1 MVGVARRSA
10 DFGTA
15 AECGAPLAGLSTR
28 ERDRKMQTLLQNL
41 RFSLRLLGRNP
52 GLTITILLTVA
63 LGIGA
68 NTAIF
73 TVDYATLLAPLPFPQ
88 PNQLVMVWSSI
99 QGNRNGVAAGDFTD
113 WKQQNTAFSDLNAW
127 SGTSFN
133 IATKDQPQY
142 LQATLTTPGM
152 LQMEGEPLF
161 LGRYFLPEEGQ
172 AGHDHVVILTHKLWL
187 KLGADRKIIGT
198 TLRLDGEPY
207 TVVGVQAAGDQDR
220 GENQLTV
227 PLVFK
232 PEQLNHDFHWL
243 LVMGRMKPG
252 VTLQQAQQNMTG
264 VTAHI
269 AQVYPKSDKGWGAK
283 VEPLKNDFL
292 PPERIQMLWLLLG
305 AVGFVLLI
313 ACVNVANLLL
323 ARGMVRQK
331 ELAVRSALGA
341 ARATIFAQLL
351 TECLL
356 LALAGGVLGVGLG
369 YAMLQGL
376 IAVMPRNTLPNEAN
390 LQLNIPILLFA
401 LAATTLAGLLAGC
414 APAWYASR
422 VDPGET
428 LKEGG
433 RTGTSVGKHRL
444 RRILVTAE
452 FGLALALLA
461 GAGLAIHSFWN
472 LTQVDLGIRTDHVLA
487 FSLPVPDSRSKDP
500 VQITAYYRDILAH
513 INAVPG
519 VSHAAVMTGYPLYGA
534 GFGMPFTLAGG
545 PAYSDPSQRP
555 AAGFGMVTPDF
566 FSTLGIHIVKGRPLS
581 EQDTAATIKVIMVNE
596 SFAKKYLQ
604 GKDPLRQRVV
614 VEELIPGVQK
624 LGPPVEW
631 QIVGVYHDVHAADW
645 HDHLEQMLVPFWQ
658 IPWPQA
664 TFSVRTAQDPASMQ
678 ASIAV
683 AVHAVDSQIALAE
696 PKTLDQVREESL
708 ASERFTLI
716 LFASFA
722 VVALF
727 LATLGIYG
735 VVAFSVAQR
744 SHEIAVRMALGATRN
759 RVVALMVGEAAVLAA
774 IGMCLGLVG
783 AYFVGR
789 AMQSILFGVHAL
801 DLSAF
806 GSVGLIL
813 LAAALLACYLPARR
827 VASIEPMRVLR
838 TE

>member
-1 MVGVARRSA
+1 
-10 DFGTA
+10 
-15 AECGAPLAGLSTR
+15 
-28 ERDRKMQTLLQNL
+28 MQTLLQNL
-41 RFSLRLLGRNP
+41 RFSLRLLGRSP

-113 WKQQNTAFSDLNAW
+113 WKQQNTVFSDLNAW

-142 LQATLTTPGM
+142 LQASLTTPGM

-172 AGHDHVVILTHKLWL
+172 AGHEHVVILTHKLWL
-187 KLGADRKIIGT
+187 KLGADRKIVGT

-207 TVVGVQAAGDQDR
+207 TVVGVQTAGDQDR
-220 GENQLTV
+220 GQNQLTV

-283 VEPLKNDFL
+283 IEPLKNDFL

-376 IAVMPRNTLPNEAN
+376 IAVMPRGTLPNEAN

-519 VSHAAVMTGYPLYGA
+519 VSHAAVMTGYPLYGG

-555 AAGFGMVTPDF
+555 GSGFGMVTPDY
-566 FSTLGIHIVKGRPLS
+566 FSDLRHSYRERTAVQRTGHRRHHKGRH
-581 EQDTAATIKVIMVNE
+581 
-596 SFAKKYLQ
+596 
-604 GKDPLRQRVV
+604 GKRVV
-614 VEELIPGVQK
+614 RQKISAGERSAAPARGGGGAHSRRAKTRASGGVADCRGVSRRPCRRPSRPSGGDAGS
-624 LGPPVEW
+624 LLADPVAA
-631 QIVGVYHDVHAADW
+631 GDLCRPHGARSRFHAGQHCGGGACGRCADC
-645 HDHLEQMLVPFWQ
+645 
-658 IPWPQA
+658 A
-664 TFSVRTAQDPASMQ
+664 GRTEDSGSGTRGITGQR
-678 ASIAV
+678 
-683 AVHAVDSQIALAE
+683 AVHTDPIRQL
-696 PKTLDQVREESL
+696 R
-708 ASERFTLI
+708 R
-716 LFASFA
+716 
-722 VVALF
+722 
-727 LATLGIYG
+727 GG
-735 VVAFSVAQR
+735 VVSGHTGYLWRGGVFR
-744 SHEIAVRMALGATRN
+744 SPAL
-759 RVVALMVGEAAVLAA
+759 
-774 IGMCLGLVG
+774 
-783 AYFVGR
+783 
-789 AMQSILFGVHAL
+789 
-801 DLSAF
+801 
-806 GSVGLIL
+806 
-813 LAAALLACYLPARR
+813 P
-827 VASIEPMRVLR
+827 
-838 TE
+838 

>member
-1 MVGVARRSA
+1 
-10 DFGTA
+10 
-15 AECGAPLAGLSTR
+15 
-28 ERDRKMQTLLQNL
+28 MQTLLQNL
-41 RFSLRLLGRNP
+41 RFSLRMLGRNP
-52 GLTITILLTVA
+52 GLTITVLLTIA

-73 TVDYATLLAPLPFPQ
+73 TVDYATLLAPLPFPN
-88 PNQLVMVWSSI
+88 PDQLVMVWSSI

-113 WKQQNTAFSDLNAW
+113 WKNQNSTFSDLNAW
-127 SGTSFN
+127 TGTSFN
-133 IATKDQPQY
+133 IAAKDQPQY
-142 LQATLTTPGM
+142 LQATLATPGM

-161 LGRYFLPEEGQ
+161 LGRYFLPEEGV
-172 AGHDHVVILTHKLWL
+172 AGHEHVVILTHKLWL

-198 TLRLDGEPY
+198 PLRLDGQPY
-207 TVVGVQAAGDQDR
+207 TVVGVQAPGVFDR
-220 GENQLTV
+220 GANQLAA

-243 LVMGRMKPG
+243 VVMGRMKPG
-252 VTLQQAQQNMTG
+252 VTIKQAQQNMTE

-269 AQVYPKSDKGWGAK
+269 AKVYPKEDTGWGAK
-283 VEPLKNDFL
+283 IEPLKNDFM

-323 ARGMVRQK
+323 TRGILRQK
-331 ELAVRSALGA
+331 EMAVRSALGA
-341 ARATIFAQLL
+341 ARATIFGQLL
-351 TECLL
+351 TESVV
-356 LALAGGVLGVGLG
+356 LALGGGILGVGLG

-376 IAVMPRNTLPNEAN
+376 ITIMPDGTLPNEAD
-390 LQLNIPILLFA
+390 LRLNFPILFFT

-422 VDPGET
+422 VDPGEA

-433 RTGTSVGKHRL
+433 RSGMSVGKHQL
-444 RRILVTAE
+444 RRILVVGE

-472 LTQVDLGIRTDHVLA
+472 LTKVDLGLKTDHVLM
-487 FSLPVPDSRSKDP
+487 FSLPVPDSRSKEP
-500 VQITAYYRDILAH
+500 ALIAAYYRDMLAH
-513 INAVPG
+513 IDAVPG
-519 VSHAAVMTGYPLYGA
+519 VTQATVMTGYPMYGG
-534 GFGMPFTLAGG
+534 GFGMPFTIAGG
-545 PAYSDPSQRP
+545 QTYADPSQRP
-555 AAGFGMVTPDF
+555 GAGFGMVTPGF
-566 FSTLGIHIVKGRPLS
+566 LSTFGIRLVQGRS
-581 EQDTAATIKVIMVNE
+581 INDQDTANGVKVIMVNE
-596 SFAKKYLQ
+596 SFVKKFLK
-604 GKDPLRQRVV
+604 GKDPLRARVV
-614 VEELIPGVQK
+614 VEQLTPGVQK

-631 QIVGVYHDVHAADW
+631 QIVGVYHDVHTADQT
-645 HDHLEQMLVPFWQ
+645 DHLEEMRVPFWQ

-664 TFSVRTAQDPASMQ
+664 TIGVRTAQDPASMQ
-678 ASIAV
+678 ASIAA
-683 AVHAVDSQIALAE
+683 AVHAVDSQVALAE
-696 PKTLDQVREESL
+696 PKTLDRVRDESL
-708 ASERFTLI
+708 AGERFTLV

-744 SHEIAVRMALGATRN
+744 SHEIALRMALGATRN
-759 RVVALMVGEAAVLAA
+759 RVVALMVREAAVLAA

-801 DLSAF
+801 DVSAF
-806 GSVGLIL
+806 ASVGLIL
-813 LAAALLACYLPARR
+813 ILAALLACYLPARR
-827 VASIEPMRVLR
+827 VASIPPMRVLR
-838 TE
+838 ME

>member
-1 MVGVARRSA
+1 
-10 DFGTA
+10 
-15 AECGAPLAGLSTR
+15 
-28 ERDRKMQTLLQNL
+28 MQTLLQNL

-52 GLTITILLTVA
+52 GLTITVLLTVA

-73 TVDYATLLAPLPFPQ
+73 TVDYATLLAPLPFPH
-88 PNQLVMVWSSI
+88 PDQLVMVWSSI

-113 WKQQNTAFSDLNAW
+113 WKQQNTVFSDLNAF
-127 SGTSFN
+127 SGASFN

-142 LQATLTTPGM
+142 LQASLATPGL

-172 AGHDHVVILTHKLWL
+172 AGHEHVAILTHKLWL
-187 KLGADRKIIGT
+187 KLGADRKIVGT

-207 TVVGVQAAGDQDR
+207 TVVGVQAPGDADR
-220 GENQLTV
+220 GQNQLTV

-243 LVMGRMKPG
+243 LIMGRMKPG
-252 VTLQQAQQNMTG
+252 VTLQQARQNMDA

-269 AQVYPKSDKGWGAK
+269 AQVYPRSDKGWGAK
-283 VEPLKNDFL
+283 VEPLHNDFL

-323 ARGMVRQK
+323 ARGMARQK

-341 ARATIFAQLL
+341 VRSTIFAQLL
-351 TECLL
+351 TESLL
-356 LALAGGVLGVGLG
+356 LTLAGGLLGIGVG

-376 IAVMPRNTLPNEAN
+376 IAVMPRGTLPDEAD
-390 LQLNIPILLFA
+390 LRLNIPILLFT
-401 LAATTLAGLLAGC
+401 LAATTLAGLLAGS

-422 VDPGET
+422 IDPGET
-428 LKEGG
+428 MKEGG
-433 RTGTSVGKHRL
+433 RTGMTAGKQRL
-444 RRILVTAE
+444 RRLLVIGE
-452 FGLALALLA
+452 FALAVALLA
-461 GAGLAIHSFWN
+461 GAGLAVHSFWN
-472 LTQVDLGIRTDHVLA
+472 LTQVDLGIRTDHVLT
-487 FSLPVPDSRSKDP
+487 FSLPVPDARSKDP
-500 VQITAYYRDILAH
+500 ARISAYYRDILAH
-513 INAVPG
+513 IGAVPG
-519 VSHAAVMTGYPLYGA
+519 VSHATVMTGYPLYGA

-545 PAYSDPSQRP
+545 PSYADPSQRP
-555 AAGFGMVTPDF
+555 LSGFGTVTPDYL
-566 FSTLGIHIVKGRPLS
+566 STLGAHLIKGRS
-581 EQDTAATIKVIMVNE
+581 INEQDTADSVKVAMVNE
-596 SFAKKYLQ
+596 SFARKYLQ

-614 VEELIPGVQK
+614 VEQLIPGVQK
-624 LGPPVEW
+624 LGPGVEW
-631 QIVGVYHDVHAADW
+631 QIVGVYHDVHAADR
-645 HDHLEQMLVPFWQ
+645 HDRLEEMLVPFWQ

-664 TFSVRTAQDPASMQ
+664 TVSVRTAENPAAMQ
-678 ASIAV
+678 TSIAA
-683 AVHAVDSQIALAE
+683 AVHAVDPQIALAE
-696 PKTLDQVREESL
+696 PKTLDQVRDESL
-708 ASERFTLI
+708 ASERFTLL
-716 LFASFA
+716 LFGTFA

-744 SHEIAVRMALGATRN
+744 SHEIAIRMALGATRN
-759 RVVALMVGEAAVLAA
+759 SVVALVLREGSMLAA
-774 IGMCLGLVG
+774 IGLGLGLIG

-789 AMQSILFGVHAL
+789 AMQSMLFGVRAL

-806 GSVGLIL
+806 GSVALIL

-827 VASIEPMRVLR
+827 AASLEPMRVLR

>member
-1 MVGVARRSA
+1 
-10 DFGTA
+10 
-15 AECGAPLAGLSTR
+15 
-28 ERDRKMQTLLQNL
+28 MQTLLQNV
-41 RFSLRLLGRNP
+41 RFSLRLLARNP
-52 GLTITILLTVA
+52 GVAITVLLTVA

-73 TVDYATLLAPLPFPQ
+73 TVDYATLLAPLPFPE
-88 PNQLVMVWSSI
+88 PNQLVMVWSKI
-99 QGNRNGVAAGDFTD
+99 QGNRNGIAAGDFTD
-113 WKQQNTAFSDLNAW
+113 WKQQNTVFSDLNAF

-133 IATKDQPQY
+133 IATKDQPQF
-142 LQATLTTPGM
+142 LQASLTTPGM
-152 LQMEGEPLF
+152 LQMQGEPLF

-172 AGHDHVVILTHKLWL
+172 AGHEHVVILTHKLWL
-187 KLGADRKIIGT
+187 KLGADRKIVGT

-207 TVVGVQAAGDQDR
+207 TVVGVQAQGDADR

-243 LVMGRMKPG
+243 LAMGRMKPG
-252 VTLQQAQQNMTG
+252 VTLQQAQQNMDA

-269 AQVYPKSDKGWGAK
+269 AQMYPKSDKGWGAK

-292 PPERIQMLWLLLG
+292 PPERIHMLWLLLG

-323 ARGMVRQK
+323 ARGMTRQK

-341 ARATIFAQLL
+341 ARSTIFAQLL
-351 TECLL
+351 TESLL
-356 LALAGGVLGVGLG
+356 LTLAGGVLGVCVG

-376 IAVMPRNTLPNEAN
+376 IAVMPRGTLPNEADLRLN
-390 LQLNIPILLFA
+390 LPILLFT
-401 LAATTLAGLLAGC
+401 LGATTLAGLLAGS

-422 VDPGET
+422 IDPGES

-433 RTGTSVGKHRL
+433 RTGTSAGKHRL
-444 RRILVTAE
+444 RRALVIGE
-452 FGLALALLA
+452 FALALSLLA

-472 LTQVDLGIRTDHVLA
+472 LTRVDLGLRTDHVLT

-500 VQITAYYRDILAH
+500 VQIAAYYRNILAH
-513 INAVPG
+513 IDAVPG
-519 VSHAAVMTGYPLYGA
+519 VSHAAVFTGYPLHGV

-555 AAGFGMVTPDF
+555 GSGFGMVSPDYV
-566 FSTLGIHIVKGRPLS
+566 STFGLHLVKGRSFS
-581 EQDTAATIKVIMVNE
+581 EQDTANGVKVVMVNQ

-614 VEELIPGVQK
+614 VEQLIPGVQK
-624 LGPPVEW
+624 LGAPVEW
-631 QIVGVYHDVHAADW
+631 QIVGVYQDVHAADRRTF
-645 HDHLEQMLVPFWQ
+645 LEEMVIPFWQ

-664 TFSVRTAQDPASMQ
+664 TVGVRTAEDPASMQ
-678 ASIAV
+678 ASIAA
-683 AVHAVDSQIALAE
+683 AVHAVDPQIALAE
-696 PKTLDQVREESL
+696 PKTLDQIRDESL
-708 ASERFTLI
+708 SDERFTLI

-759 RVVALMVGEAAVLAA
+759 RVLALVVREGTILAA
-774 IGMCLGLVG
+774 IGLGLGLIG

-789 AMQSILFGVHAL
+789 AMQSMLFDVRAL
-801 DLSAF
+801 DFSAF
-806 GSVGLIL
+806 SAVALIL

-827 VASIEPMRVLR
+827 AASVEPMRVLR

>member
-1 MVGVARRSA
+1 M
-10 DFGTA
+10 
-15 AECGAPLAGLSTR
+15 STR

-99 QGNRNGVAAGDFTD
+99 QGNRNGVAAGDFSD
-113 WKQQNTAFSDLNAW
+113 WKQQNTVFSDLNAW

-161 LGRYFLPEEGQ
+161 LGRYFLPEEGV
-172 AGHDHVVILTHKLWL
+172 AGHEHVVILTHKLWL
-187 KLGADRKIIGT
+187 KLGADRKIVGT

-207 TVVGVQAAGDQDR
+207 TVVGVQTAGDQDR
-220 GENQLTV
+220 GQNQLTV

-283 VEPLKNDFL
+283 IEPLKNDFL

-341 ARATIFAQLL
+341 ARSTIFAQLL

-376 IAVMPRNTLPNEAN
+376 IAVMPRDTLPNEAN

-401 LAATTLAGLLAGC
+401 LGATTLAGLLAGC

-444 RRILVTAE
+444 RRILVSAE

-513 INAVPG
+513 IGAVPG

-555 AAGFGMVTPDF
+555 LSGFGMVTPDY
-566 FSTLGIHIVKGRPLS
+566 FSALGIHIVKGRPFS
-581 EQDTAATIKVIMVNE
+581 EQDTASTIKVAMVNE

-614 VEELIPGVQK
+614 VEELTPGVQK

-664 TFSVRTAQDPASMQ
+664 TFGVRTAQDPASMQ
-678 ASIAV
+678 ASIAA

-744 SHEIAVRMALGATRN
+744 SHEIALRMALGATRN

-789 AMQSILFGVHAL
+789 AMQSMLFGVRAL